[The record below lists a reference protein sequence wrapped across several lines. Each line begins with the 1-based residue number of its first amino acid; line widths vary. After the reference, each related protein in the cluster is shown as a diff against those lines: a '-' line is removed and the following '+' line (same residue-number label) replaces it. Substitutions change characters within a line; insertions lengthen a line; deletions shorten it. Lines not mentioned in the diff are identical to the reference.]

1 MKIAI
6 LASGRGSNMQAIVRA
21 QQSGKIKGEIICVLS
36 DKSNAAALDFAR
48 EQGIHIELLLA
59 ADYENRAAYDKAL
72 VARLKELDAELVVLA
87 GFMRLLS
94 ADFVNAFPERIINIH
109 PALLPAFP
117 GLHAQKQALEYGV
130 KVSGCTVHFVDSGM
144 DSGAIIAQAVV
155 PVLPDDTED
164 SLAARILEQEHQLY
178 PQVVADFAAGKI
190 RLKGRTVYRG

>member
-36 DKSNAAALDFAR
+36 DKPTAAALDFAR
-48 EQGIHIELLLA
+48 EQGIHTEVLMA

-72 VARLKELDAELVVLA
+72 VARLKELGAELVVLA

-94 ADFVNAFPERIINIH
+94 ADFIDAFPERVINIH

-117 GLHAQKQALEYGV
+117 GLHAQRQALEYGV

-178 PQVVADFAAGKI
+178 PQVIADFADGKI
-190 RLKGRTVYRG
+190 SLKGRTVYKD